1 MSELRARLHEKEE
14 ALSDKVKQ
22 ADYKSLQLVVL
33 QRQKQVL
40 LQQQML
46 ELPTV
51 QVNQMWASEQE
62 EKEQDEE
69 EKVEERTL
77 LSSSSALCWVEWVSQ
92 QELTKEQHSNA
103 ALEPVTNGNQL
114 QRTATYCNTLQ
125 RMATPQSEAAAEAVT
140 DAAAVDRVTEGVLR
154 LSPAQRDRCRACF
167 HPSLMRLPPHQ
178 SIYVL
183 LSYSLFTL
191 NCVCQCVCKREGV

>member
-1 MSELRARLHEKEE
+1 VSELRARLHEKEE
-14 ALSDKVKQ
+14 ALSDKVKE
-22 ADYKSLQLVVL
+22 ADYKSLQLVML

-51 QVNQMWASEQE
+51 QVNRMWASEQE

-114 QRTATYCNTLQ
+114 QRTATHCNAWQHRNLKQ
-125 RMATPQSEAAAEAVT
+125 WQK
-140 DAAAVDRVTEGVLR
+140 L
-154 LSPAQRDRCRACF
+154 
-167 HPSLMRLPPHQ
+167 LPMQQPL
-178 SIYVL
+178 IV
-183 LSYSLFTL
+183 
-191 NCVCQCVCKREGV
+191 

>member
-1 MSELRARLHEKEE
+1 MKE
-14 ALSDKVKQ
+14 
-22 ADYKSLQLVVL
+22 ADYKSLQLVML
-33 QRQKQVL
+33 HQQKQLL

-51 QVNQMWASEQE
+51 QVNRMRASEEE

-103 ALEPVTNGNQL
+103 ASETVTNGKKL
-114 QRTATYCNTLQ
+114 QRTATYCNTIKHT
-125 RMATPQSEAAAEAVT
+125 ATRQSEAAAEAIT
-140 DAAAVDRVTEGVLR
+140 DAAAVDRVTEGFLR
-154 LSPAQRDRCRACF
+154 LSPAQQDRCRACF

-191 NCVCQCVCKREGV
+191 NYVCQCVCKRDFVG